1 MTELIYVSTK
11 KYVYFDENGDITSV
25 GNSINEFENYIEVEF
40 NEVVNLIT
48 GQEQL
53 HQYQVIFDTVKKTYV
68 LKHKFNDEDVVF
80 DVNSQIHKIPRFFK
94 SSADLIVKQELN
106 KKMWIFSLNETIK
119 ENLKNKKLS
128 VNKPL
133 IFSFTRFNDPHQLE
147 KFVTI
152 ELNELITK
160 DIEIPFTTQIELD
173 VFALSVY
180 TIKRLETYY
189 HEVINEQ

>member
-11 KYVYFDENGDITSV
+11 KYVYFNESGEIMSV
-25 GNSINEFENYIEVEF
+25 GNSIDETGNYIEVEF
-40 NEVVNLIT
+40 NEVANLIT

-68 LKHKFNDEDVVF
+68 LRHKFNDEEVVF
-80 DVNSQIHKIPRFFK
+80 DINSQIHKIPRLFN
-94 SSADLIVKQELN
+94 SNADLVVKQDLN

-119 ENLKNKKLS
+119 ENLKNKTLS

-147 KFVTI
+147 KFITI
-152 ELNELITK
+152 ELNELVTK
-160 DIEIPFTTQIELD
+160 DVEIPFTTQIELD
-173 VFALSVY
+173 IFALSVY

-189 HEVINEQ
+189 HEVIDEQ